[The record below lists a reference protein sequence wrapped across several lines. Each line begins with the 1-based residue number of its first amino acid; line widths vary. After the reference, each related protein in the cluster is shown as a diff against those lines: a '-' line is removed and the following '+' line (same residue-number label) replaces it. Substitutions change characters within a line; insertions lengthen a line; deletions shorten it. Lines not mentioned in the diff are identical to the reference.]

1 MRKRVGRKRRNF
13 KPRMRLDA
21 PSLECTI
28 PVSAALPGTM
38 VNAIDDAAESVG
50 EASRSEFIRKAVEER
65 LARLDADRAS
75 KAA

>member
-1 MRKRVGRKRRNF
+1 MRKRVGRKRRSF

-38 VNAIDDAAESVG
+38 VNAIDAAAELVG
-50 EASRSEFIRKAVEER
+50 ELSRSEFIRRAVEER
-65 LARLDADRAS
+65 LERLGAA